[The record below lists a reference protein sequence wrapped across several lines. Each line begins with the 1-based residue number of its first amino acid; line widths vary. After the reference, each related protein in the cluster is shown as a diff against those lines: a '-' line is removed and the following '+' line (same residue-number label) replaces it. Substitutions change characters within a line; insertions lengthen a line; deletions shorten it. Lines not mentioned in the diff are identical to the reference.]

1 MSSFTA
7 FLLDPAA
14 ETIRPVIIDHENVL
28 AALYKLID
36 CQSVDRVWID
46 KTHLAY
52 CDDEGMMAKV
62 TGLWSIRDREQSPV
76 AGRAVIVA
84 DDGEGGDATPTI
96 AIMDMAARF
105 RIFRPVILPELVTL
119 EPISPGELGGAIVH
133 ATRVG
138 GLRLALDRPALTVE
152 AGR

>member
-14 ETIRPVIIDHENVL
+14 ATIRPVIIDHENVL
-28 AALYKLID
+28 ASLYKLID

-52 CDDEGMMAKV
+52 CDDEGMMEKV
-62 TGLWSIRDREQSPV
+62 RGLWSIRDHDQAPV

-84 DDGEGGDATPTI
+84 DDGEGGDAAPTM
-96 AIMDMAARF
+96 AIEDMAARF

-152 AGR
+152 AER